1 MNGYFSFRELD
12 RSRVGIVLEKSLQD
26 LVDQSAPTSSIQFR
40 LACRG
45 ISGVSKEN
53 RDFHNVLTFKAFT
66 KNKEAGLKVKK
77 ASTFQSRSNVIG
89 HPCFQETDYLPITVL
104 VEDINDNKPQFVG
117 APYRIRVEELTP
129 PGLTVFRGL
138 QALDRDKPNTANSEV
153 TYSIIGG
160 NEQRKFSVEATSSKK
175 AVVVLRKDLDYD
187 RGDKIFNLTIK
198 AEVRELR
205 KLPNLVHSHK
215 TFEKRET

>member
-1 MNGYFSFRELD
+1 M
-12 RSRVGIVLEKSLQD
+12 
-26 LVDQSAPTSSIQFR
+26 
-40 LACRG
+40 
-45 ISGVSKEN
+45 
-53 RDFHNVLTFKAFT
+53 
-66 KNKEAGLKVKK
+66 
-77 ASTFQSRSNVIG
+77 
-89 HPCFQETDYLPITVL
+89 TVL

-187 RGDKIFNLTIK
+187 KGDKTFNLTIK
-198 AEVRELR
+198 AEVRHFRLHVKYKCR
-205 KLPNLVHSHK
+205 DLKGNLKSFWMVFWKHPFSQAFHSSM
-215 TFEKRET
+215 